1 MPTPCSPLKAA
12 SKTTAGPK
20 QQLKGFPPCSRLT
33 KKYGM
38 HPSSGLRNFVKAGL
52 MRNQFL
58 RGRSV
63 SRILFRDQ
71 ASLMTIHLR
80 VALPR
85 SLKLP
90 TRINEN

>member
-1 MPTPCSPLKAA
+1 
-12 SKTTAGPK
+12 
-20 QQLKGFPPCSRLT
+20 
-33 KKYGM
+33 
-38 HPSSGLRNFVKAGL
+38 

-63 SRILFRDQ
+63 SRILFRGQ